1 MKIRRYVAS
10 TLEEAV
16 DRVKRDLGRDA
27 IILEVRRI
35 RAPGFWGWLK
45 RRRIE
50 VTAAVAQP
58 PTPAVPLRQASI
70 TQQVPVPAVQRIR
83 RTNPLASP
91 VVEEELMPER
101 LRVPYNLA
109 RHHTER
115 LINRGVEVDLARNIV
130 EQALATIPAE
140 ELGNSQ
146 ALTQSIK
153 KVVMGFFPP
162 QKCGGLTGPVIAFVG
177 PTGVGKTTT
186 VAKLAAVYSLQQG
199 KKVALITTDTY
210 RIAAVEQLRRYA
222 NILHVPL
229 AVVYTADDLQSAL
242 DQYKEAEVILVDTAG
257 RSPQQG
263 LHLAELRNLL
273 ASIPDLQTVLVVSAT
288 TKAEDLELIYERF
301 RIFSPCQVVF
311 TKIDETE
318 SAGTLLSL
326 VNLMQVPVGFIAN
339 GQNVPDDLKAANPNL
354 LANLILGGANHA

>member
-153 KVVMGFFPP
+153 KSSNGGVFPTA
-162 QKCGGLTGPVIAFVG
+162 KCGGV
-177 PTGVGKTTT
+177 
-186 VAKLAAVYSLQQG
+186 
-199 KKVALITTDTY
+199 
-210 RIAAVEQLRRYA
+210 
-222 NILHVPL
+222 
-229 AVVYTADDLQSAL
+229 
-242 DQYKEAEVILVDTAG
+242 
-257 RSPQQG
+257 
-263 LHLAELRNLL
+263 
-273 ASIPDLQTVLVVSAT
+273 
-288 TKAEDLELIYERF
+288 
-301 RIFSPCQVVF
+301 
-311 TKIDETE
+311 
-318 SAGTLLSL
+318 
-326 VNLMQVPVGFIAN
+326 
-339 GQNVPDDLKAANPNL
+339 
-354 LANLILGGANHA
+354 

>member
-1 MKIRRYVAS
+1 M
-10 TLEEAV
+10 
-16 DRVKRDLGRDA
+16 
-27 IILEVRRI
+27 
-35 RAPGFWGWLK
+35 
-45 RRRIE
+45 
-50 VTAAVAQP
+50 
-58 PTPAVPLRQASI
+58 
-70 TQQVPVPAVQRIR
+70 
-83 RTNPLASP
+83 
-91 VVEEELMPER
+91 
-101 LRVPYNLA
+101 
-109 RHHTER
+109 
-115 LINRGVEVDLARNIV
+115 
-130 EQALATIPAE
+130 
-140 ELGNSQ
+140 
-146 ALTQSIK
+146 
-153 KVVMGFFPP
+153 
-162 QKCGGLTGPVIAFVG
+162 G

-273 ASIPDLQTVLVVSAT
+273 ASIPDLQTALVVSAT